1 MPREDPRYKKKERRK
16 EIFIVVPRRREK
28 IFPFLYFPV
37 RLPLLLLL
45 VLQLQDREDQSGSR
59 CEGISLF
66 FNPIQSSMDGR
77 NEGRG
82 IFFFFS
88 FSRRRHTVLLL
99 VKIRRVYS
107 YIKRILRQGTYEIS
121 IARIQSRIRK
131 IFLLDQSP
139 LLSSSMSSSVA
150 ERPRGWPRGAIIS
163 PRLFVSVYVSISF
176 RTSGKPTNRVT
187 LI

>member
-82 IFFFFS
+82 IFFFS
-88 FSRRRHTVLLL
+88 FSPRRHTVLLL

-121 IARIQSRIRK
+121 RISQGYNQGSERFFFSINLLYFLPRCRPPWPSDLADGRAAR
-131 IFLLDQSP
+131 
-139 LLSSSMSSSVA
+139 SSLPASLYLCTFQF
-150 ERPRGWPRGAIIS
+150 
-163 PRLFVSVYVSISF
+163 LFVQVES
-176 RTSGKPTNRVT
+176 RLTE
-187 LI
+187 

>member
-37 RLPLLLLL
+37 RLPFLLLL

-82 IFFFFS
+82 IFFFFL
-88 FSRRRHTVLLL
+88 FL
-99 VKIRRVYS
+99 VVDTHRAAAS
-107 YIKRILRQGTYEIS
+107 QNSTRILVYKTNSETRNVRDLDRKDTIKDPKDFSSRSIS
-121 IARIQSRIRK
+121 STF
-131 IFLLDQSP
+131 FLD
-139 LLSSSMSSSVA
+139 VV
-150 ERPRGWPRGAIIS
+150 PRGRATSRMAARRDHLS
-163 PRLFVSVYVSISF
+163 PPLCICVRFNFFSY
-176 RTSGKPTNRVT
+176 KWKAD
-187 LI
+187 

>member
-1 MPREDPRYKKKERRK
+1 MRGD
-16 EIFIVVPRRREK
+16 
-28 IFPFLYFPV
+28 
-37 RLPLLLLL
+37 LPLL
-45 VLQLQDREDQSGSR
+45 QS
-59 CEGISLF
+59 
-66 FNPIQSSMDGR
+66 NPIVDGWTKR
-77 NEGRG
+77 RSRD
-82 IFFFFS
+82 FFFFS